1 MPLIKISKCENCG
14 IAHEWI
20 FDAPKLKELRDI
32 KKLTGM
38 SGNAFMEASD
48 QGDPDAL
55 AALIYV
61 LHKRDKITVNFDDV
75 DLDFSTLD
83 IEPTEDEKKAAE
95 KEARNNQAVSDIA
108 EGKVPSTRSGRT
120 GKADSTGR

>member
-75 DLDFSTLD
+75 DLDFATLD

-95 KEARNNQAVSDIA
+95 EAKKAE
-108 EGKVPSTRSGRT
+108 EGKAPSTRSGRT
-120 GKADSTGR
+120 GKADSTDR